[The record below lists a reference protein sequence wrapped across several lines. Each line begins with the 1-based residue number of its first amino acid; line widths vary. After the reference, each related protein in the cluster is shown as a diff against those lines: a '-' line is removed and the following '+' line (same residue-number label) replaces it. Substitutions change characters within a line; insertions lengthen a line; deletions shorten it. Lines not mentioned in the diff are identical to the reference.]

1 MKSVGRYQKI
11 SNKKFFYDIVYFIP
25 IDSLITVIIQILQ

>member
-11 SNKKFFYDIVYFIP
+11 SNKKFFYDVEYFIP
-25 IDSLITVIIQILQ
+25 IDSLMTVIIQTLQ